1 MDKLD
6 WLYSLVHTKMRSKL
20 RLGVGHT
27 VAGRPVL
34 SVEEAG
40 ESIYERIQSGEP
52 FMACRFGSVELRLIA
67 DAEAVQIG
75 LKKTVAPDKWETLYY
90 NAGFFPNDIQYAA
103 PFAALYFDLLKETD
117 LLAVWNNPHEDYMLK
132 KYAPQAR
139 VTVLRALEPWY
150 TSARPWTA
158 ALEGKK
164 VLIVHPFA
172 ETILAQYEKRDRLF
186 ENKQILPVFRRLS
199 VVKAVQTIADEQD
212 SRFATWFDALD
223 YMTEEA
229 LKTDFDVAIIGCG
242 AYGLPLAAR
251 LRQNGRQA
259 VHMGGAT
266 QLLFGIKGGRWD
278 AHPIISQ
285 LYNESWVRPNQNETF
300 QDSCKIEGG
309 CYW

>member
-6 WLYSLVHTKMRSKL
+6 WLYSLAHTKMRSKL

-52 FMACRFGSVELRLIA
+52 FMACRFGSTELQLIA
-67 DAEAVQIG
+67 DVEAVQIG
-75 LKKTVAPDKWETLYY
+75 LKKTVDAARWDNLNYY
-90 NAGFFPNDIQYAA
+90 SGFFPNDIQYAA

-186 ENKQILPVFRRLS
+186 ENKQILPAFRRLS

-251 LRQNGRQA
+251 LRQNGKQA

-278 AHPIISQ
+278 THPIISQ